1 MNKERESLIK
11 EIKKSVPTVGNLAS
25 NIHQIEKFVKVQD
38 LIVELSEIGFE
49 DELNVVVNVFK
60 EYFQP
65 IILNTLTFEVDFIK
79 VVEPVLRTPKVPFY
93 ASQVLEKQMGLS
105 LAYSYN
111 SVLNKL
117 ICPTETEKKLGQIL
131 FIQNSSELTGLKNTS
146 ALRIAISTLRD

>member
-79 VVEPVLRTPKVPFY
+79 VVEPVLLTPKVPFY

>member
-1 MNKERESLIK
+1 MNKERESLIR
-11 EIKKSVPTVGNLAS
+11 EIKRTVPTVSNLAS
-25 NIHQIEKFVKVQD
+25 NIHQIEQFVKVQD

-49 DELNVVVNVFK
+49 NELNIVVNVFK

-79 VVEPVLRTPKVPFY
+79 VVEPVLRTPKVPFH
-93 ASQVLEKQMGLS
+93 ASQVLEKQMGMS

-111 SVLNKL
+111 SVLNKM

-131 FIQNSSELTGLKNTS
+131 FIQNSNELTGLKTTS
-146 ALRIAISTLRD
+146 ALRIALSTIQD